1 MLTEATGI
9 SDASPRRRIVI
20 VGATSA
26 MAEHCARRWLLE
38 TPDCELILLGRDAGR
53 LQRVAGDLQ
62 VRAPQAR
69 ISCRALDF
77 TDPAA
82 IAGAA
87 ADCSQPRAP
96 DLVLIAHGLLP
107 DQTQAQ
113 EDLALARLTLEVN
126 GISPV
131 LFAEAFVS
139 RMQGVEGARLALIG
153 SVAGD
158 RGRQSNYVY
167 GAAKGLLERYAEGLQ
182 HRLALRGHP
191 LRVVL
196 VKPGPTATP
205 MTAAM
210 EGGPGSLASVEA
222 VADGIVKGVA
232 QGRAVVYVPGK
243 WRLIMAVIRR
253 LPRLLMHRL
262 KI

>member
-1 MLTEATGI
+1 MGI
-9 SDASPRRRIVI
+9 AGAASRRRIVI

-26 MAEHCARRWLLE
+26 MAEHCARLWLRQ
-38 TPDCELILLGRDAGR
+38 TPDCELVLLGRHAER
-53 LQRVAGDLQ
+53 LERVAGDLR

-69 ISCRALDF
+69 ISCRVLDF
-77 TDPAA
+77 SDADA
-82 IAGAA
+82 IALAA
-87 ADCSQPRAP
+87 ADCSQPQAP

-107 DQTQAQ
+107 DQARAQ

-126 GISPV
+126 GLSPV
-131 LFAEAFVS
+131 LFAEAFAA
-139 RMQGVEGARLALIG
+139 RMQAVEGGRLALIG

-182 HRLALRGHP
+182 HRLALQGHP

-210 EGGPGSLASVEA
+210 GGAPGGLAPVDA
-222 VADGIVKGVA
+222 VAAGIVKGVA
-232 QGRAVVYVPGK
+232 QGRPVVYVPGK
-243 WRLIMAVIRR
+243 WRLIMAVIRS
-253 LPRLLMHRL
+253 LPRVLMHRL